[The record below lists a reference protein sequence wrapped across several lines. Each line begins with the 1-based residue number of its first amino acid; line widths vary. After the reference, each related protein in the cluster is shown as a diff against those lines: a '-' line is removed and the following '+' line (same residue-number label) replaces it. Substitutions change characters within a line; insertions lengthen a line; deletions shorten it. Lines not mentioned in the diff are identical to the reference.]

1 MSQATTAKACEVVL
15 VEDLREHADTLTII
29 LELEGH
35 SVCAA
40 SNGQDGFTLIVD
52 RKPRVAFI
60 DLGLPQLDGYQIAQR
75 VRQAGM
81 NTYLV
86 ALTGYGDDKVKM
98 QCVEAGFDRH
108 IGKPLQMHD
117 LRDVMERALVRA
129 QGPRER

>member
-1 MSQATTAKACEVVL
+1 MSRATTAKACEIVL
-15 VEDLREHADTLTII
+15 IEDLREHADTLTII

-35 SVCAA
+35 SVCSA
-40 SNGQDGFTLIVD
+40 SNGQDGFTLIID
-52 RKPRVAFI
+52 KKPLVAFI

-98 QCVEAGFDRH
+98 QCLDAGFDRH
-108 IGKPLQMHD
+108 IHKPLRIED
-117 LRDVMERALVRA
+117 LREVMERALLRA
-129 QGPRER
+129 QGLREG